1 MSKVTYTEYSRELD
15 RLESSVETLLN
26 EVKRLHEENVSL
38 RDSQES
44 LVTERANLIHKNEQV
59 RSRVEG
65 IVNRLRSLENST

>member
-15 RLESSVETLLN
+15 RLESGVETLLN

-44 LVTERANLIHKNEQV
+44 LVTERANLLHKNEQV